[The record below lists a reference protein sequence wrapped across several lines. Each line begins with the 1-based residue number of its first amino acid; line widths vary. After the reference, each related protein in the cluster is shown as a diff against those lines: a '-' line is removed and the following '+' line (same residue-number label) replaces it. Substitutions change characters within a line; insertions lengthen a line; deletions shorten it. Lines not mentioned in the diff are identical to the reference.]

1 MRIALLLATL
11 WSIVC
16 SAGLAWGQ
24 APGGKPDL
32 AKAGQI
38 VNSVCAAC
46 HGADGNSP
54 TAANPNL
61 AGQQA
66 EYLTLQLSHFK
77 SGVRSNPVM
86 AGMAAGLSPEDM
98 RALGVYFSQQLP
110 KAGAAHDPALVAA
123 GQKLYRGGNTATG
136 VPACAGCHTPTGVGI
151 PSRYPRLSGQYADY
165 AYAQLK
171 AFKTGERGMDK
182 EGKDLNGR
190 IMAQV
195 AGRMSDQEMRAVAEY
210 AAGLH

>member
-1 MRIALLLATL
+1 
-11 WSIVC
+11 
-16 SAGLAWGQ
+16 
-24 APGGKPDL
+24 
-32 AKAGQI
+32 
-38 VNSVCAAC
+38 
-46 HGADGNSP
+46 
-54 TAANPNL
+54 
-61 AGQQA
+61 
-66 EYLTLQLSHFK
+66 
-77 SGVRSNPVM
+77 
-86 AGMAAGLSPEDM
+86 M

-110 KAGAAHDPALVAA
+110 KGGAAHDPALVAA

-165 AYAQLK
+165 TYAQLK

-195 AGRMSDQEMRAVAEY
+195 ASRMSDQEMRALAEY
-210 AAGLH
+210 TAGLH